1 MKVVGITG
9 GIGSGKTTTCKIF
22 EQLNVPVYYADIR
35 AKELMLHNEQ
45 LRSKIIQAFGEK
57 AYSNGHLNREYLA
70 KVVFSSKEKL
80 SVLNGL
86 VHPAVGADFEAWLEE
101 HESAKYVLK
110 EAAILFESGAYH
122 NVDVTVLVIA
132 PKEVRIDRV
141 TERDGFTRDE
151 VLKRMNNQ
159 WTQERKAKLADHI
172 INNDGTELLIPQV
185 LELHRKFSS

>member
-1 MKVVGITG
+1 
-9 GIGSGKTTTCKIF
+9 
-22 EQLNVPVYYADIR
+22 
-35 AKELMLHNEQ
+35 
-45 LRSKIIQAFGEK
+45 
-57 AYSNGHLNREYLA
+57 
-70 KVVFSSKEKL
+70 
-80 SVLNGL
+80 
-86 VHPAVGADFEAWLEE
+86 
-101 HESAKYVLK
+101 
-110 EAAILFESGAYH
+110 
-122 NVDVTVLVIA
+122 LVIA